1 MQTQLYKTKLCR
13 SVELGAPC
21 KFGAYCHYAHHEREL
36 QPAPQVSS
44 LNNHE
49 PSVHGT
55 KTDRNRDHTQRK
67 RPASP
72 DRDDRRDGKA
82 PDRGDRNYEKERKC
96 SDKKNSEKRT
106 KKHEKRS
113 SSSSSSASDLDR
125 LAAPHGTTAGG
136 HGLLCLV
143 GFGSGNPSNGLAVE
157 SHVTLKHSLVNAP
170 RPAMPKLEPP
180 GVSACATLAQSQHYP
195 KPLQSMR
202 PDEDINHL
210 ARERQASPNSIKFA
224 EMLMNYGASI
234 PQLAPTIIQVASIFL
249 ETQKINPLIEMK
261 EFLTRLCDVIKS
273 VHCKTEV
280 LDFSFAGL
288 QVVHRKSLETMIA
301 SNSRVTRIDLHRGN
315 RDIHTA
321 DAA

>member
-1 MQTQLYKTKLCR
+1 
-13 SVELGAPC
+13 
-21 KFGAYCHYAHHEREL
+21 
-36 QPAPQVSS
+36 
-44 LNNHE
+44 
-49 PSVHGT
+49 
-55 KTDRNRDHTQRK
+55 
-67 RPASP
+67 
-72 DRDDRRDGKA
+72 
-82 PDRGDRNYEKERKC
+82 
-96 SDKKNSEKRT
+96 
-106 KKHEKRS
+106 
-113 SSSSSSASDLDR
+113 
-125 LAAPHGTTAGG
+125 
-136 HGLLCLV
+136 
-143 GFGSGNPSNGLAVE
+143 
-157 SHVTLKHSLVNAP
+157 
-170 RPAMPKLEPP
+170 
-180 GVSACATLAQSQHYP
+180 
-195 KPLQSMR
+195 MR

-249 ETQKINPLIEMK
+249 ETQKIEPLIEMK

-321 DAA
+321 DDMRAFEIVAAASDVKMIAVHSGTTEAIWRSSKSPSGKIVSADASF